1 MWFYH
6 QNSFFVQTNGCAN
19 EGQAAQRKI
28 LERRENSPSPRFL
41 QSRVDN
47 GPRRR
52 PGCTWNRPWSR
63 GRVLGSTARML
74 QSANPGSGSPK
85 SRSPCLQTQAL
96 PETRMVVREH
106 RAPLGGEREKIRRRT
121 VWDRIDSPTNFL
133 FSFCSSEIFY
143 FFKRFPTNCLVSQKV
158 RQPIKNIRR
167 QIKNVRRRPVLIRRQ
182 TFFDADE
189 LFECVRTRR

>member
-1 MWFYH
+1 MWFYQ
-6 QNSFFVQTNGCAN
+6 QNSFFVQTNGCAH

-28 LERRENSPSPRFL
+28 LERRENIPSPRFL
-41 QSRVDN
+41 QPRVDN

-63 GRVLGSTARML
+63 GRVLRSTARML

-96 PETRMVVREH
+96 PGTRMVVREH
-106 RAPLGGEREKIRRRT
+106 RAELGGEREKSRRRT

-133 FSFCSSEIFY
+133 FSFCSSEISY
-143 FFKRFPTNCLVSQKV
+143 FSKRLPTSRSVSQKV
-158 RQPIKNIRR
+158 RRPIKNVRR
-167 QIKNVRRRPVLIRRQ
+167 QIKNVRRRPVLIRRR